1 MPTVYRGKALEWEYG
16 NRLINFD
23 GVTFAYDYSGHRLKK
38 NDIEYRYD
46 NDGRVIKQSNGLL
59 FLYDNTGVC
68 SFIKASHAYFYRKD
82 AQGNIIAIIDS
93 SGTVV
98 VRYEYDA
105 WGNHKIIGDETLGN
119 LNPFRYRG
127 YYYDTETGLYYLQTR
142 YYDPITGRF
151 ISQDGVEYADPE
163 SINGLN
169 LYAYCGNNPVMYV
182 DPTGT
187 AFLLFLFAA
196 IVGFAVGFAGSAIV
210 QATTNE
216 GEVNWATAAI
226 DGAFSAISSVVFMIP
241 GVGPLL
247 SGVINA
253 GLTAVNMIITTGIE
267 NNWQYSTSD
276 WITISISSILS
287 GFVSGFTRYS
297 FFNQGGKAILN
308 NAHKTIS
315 TVWNRLN
322 SDYYF
327 KSSIKATNKALK
339 SAWKFLWQNIKD
351 INFDKNTY
359 VDWFISFLQ
368 LEFAVTLGKGLKGL
382 IK

>member
-151 ISQDGVEYADPE
+151 ISQDSVEYADPE
-163 SINGLN
+163 TINGLN
-169 LYAYCGNNPVMYV
+169 LYAYCGNNPVMRV

-187 AFLLFLFAA
+187 LFLSLLIAALVGAA
-196 IVGFAVGFAGSAIV
+196 ISSLVSIGT
-210 QATTNE
+210 QLATT
-216 GEVNWATAAI
+216 GEVNWGQVGISALF
-226 DGAFSAISSVVFMIP
+226 GAVSGMLSFTGIGGVVGQFVIQ
-241 GVGPLL
+241 GALAVGEMY
-247 SGVINA
+247 SIA
-253 GLTAVNMIITTGIE
+253 GLNGTV
-267 NNWQYSTSD
+267 
-276 WITISISSILS
+276 SSIGFAEVAATFLFAGVLS
-287 GFVSGFTRYS
+287 AFGSKGAVAEFRRIGQIESS
-297 FFNQGGKAILN
+297 FIKYAIRDIKNGMHVIGTLVKRGSKYLN
-308 NAHKTIS
+308 
-315 TVWNRLN
+315 
-322 SDYYF
+322 
-327 KSSIKATNKALK
+327 
-339 SAWKFLWQNIKD
+339 KFLLPLVKQSFVTGGITGTANVMDFWIQKYYNYIK
-351 INFDKNTY
+351 
-359 VDWFISFLQ
+359 
-368 LEFAVTLGKGLKGL
+368 
-382 IK
+382 